1 MYQDREVNY
10 IIKVNFKWI
19 KPANVKNSFNS
30 KRLHNSVILCNSSS
44 QALQLNCIK
53 RLLVKQ
59 LFLKLDDKG

>member
-30 KRLHNSVILCNSSS
+30 KRLHVWNSSS

>member
-10 IIKVNFKWI
+10 IIKVNFKKWI

-30 KRLHNSVILCNSSS
+30 KRLHVWNSSS
-44 QALQLNCIK
+44 RALQLNCIK

>member
-10 IIKVNFKWI
+10 IIKVNFKWT

-30 KRLHNSVILCNSSS
+30 KRLHVWNSSS
-44 QALQLNCIK
+44 RALQLNCIK

>member
-1 MYQDREVNY
+1 MYQDREVNN

-30 KRLHNSVILCNSSS
+30 KRLHICNSSS

>member
-1 MYQDREVNY
+1 MYQDREVNN
-10 IIKVNFKWI
+10 IIKVNFYCNTT
-19 KPANVKNSFNS
+19 ANVKNSFNS
-30 KRLHNSVILCNSSS
+30 KRLHICNSSS

>member
-30 KRLHNSVILCNSSS
+30 KRLHICNSSS
-44 QALQLNCIK
+44 QTLQLNCIK
-53 RLLVKQ
+53 RLLVKP
-59 LFLKLDDKG
+59 LFLQLDDKG

>member
-30 KRLHNSVILCNSSS
+30 KRLHVWNSSS
-44 QALQLNCIK
+44 QELQLNCIK

>member
-30 KRLHNSVILCNSSS
+30 KRLHVWNSSS
-44 QALQLNCIK
+44 RALQLNCIK
-53 RLLVKQ
+53 RLLVKP
-59 LFLKLDDKG
+59 LFLQLDDKG